1 MKYGPFLHN
10 AQEIILLIFIFAFS
24 YIYDSVMLWSIAI
37 VLMLTLSDEISWQK
51 YVMASDLKC
60 NVQ

>member
-10 AQEIILLIFIFAFS
+10 AQEITLLIFIFAFS
-24 YIYDSVMLWSIAI
+24 YAYDSVMLWSIAT
-37 VLMLTLSDEISWQK
+37 VLMLTLSDEICRQK
-51 YVMASDLKC
+51 YVMAPDLKC